1 MKFRTL
7 LLAALVAAPLATAST
22 GPIKDKALAL
32 SSANK
37 NSVVQLSATVEIE
50 VSAGEMPTKKEE
62 KKLEVIGTV
71 LNKDGLIV
79 VPLSTLDVASAVD
92 GRTVNTPQG
101 PLKLTAKSN
110 TKEVKIIMADGTEA
124 PAKVVFKD
132 ADLDLA
138 FVRPEKAEGLTF
150 VPIDTANHAPLG
162 LLDDVIIL
170 GRLGK
175 DLNREPLI
183 MTTEII
189 ALVTKPRTFA
199 RIGAPCLGLP
209 VFNSD
214 GKFVGIGINR
224 FAPKSEDMDG
234 SSSGATSVVLPAE
247 DVIEAAAQAK

>member
-7 LLAALVAAPLATAST
+7 LLAALAATPLANAATS
-22 GPIKDKALAL
+22 PLKEKALAL
-32 SSANK
+32 SASNK

-50 VSAGEMPTKKEE
+50 VVAGDNPARKEE

-79 VPLSTLDVASAVD
+79 VPLSTLDVAASVD
-92 GRTVNTPQG
+92 GRTINTPQG
-101 PLKLTAKSN
+101 AIKLSAKSD

-132 ADLDLA
+132 TDLDLA
-138 FVRPEKAEGLTF
+138 FVRPEKTEGLTF
-150 VPIDTANHAPLG
+150 TAIDTANSAPLG
-162 LLDDVIIL
+162 MLDDVIVL

-175 DLNREPLI
+175 DLNREPLV
-183 MTTEII
+183 MTTEVM
-189 ALVTKPRTFA
+189 ALITKPRTFA
-199 RIGAPCLGLP
+199 RIGAPCLGVP
-209 VFNSD
+209 VFNGE

-224 FAPKSEDMDG
+224 FGPKSEASEG
-234 SSSGATSVVLPAE
+234 GLGGATNVVLPAE

>member
-1 MKFRTL
+1 MKFRTIL
-7 LLAALVAAPLATAST
+7 LSALIAAPFAAAST
-22 GPIKDKALAL
+22 GPIKEKALAL
-32 SSANK
+32 SASNK
-37 NSVVQLSATVEIE
+37 ESVVQLSATVEIE
-50 VSAGEMPTKKEE
+50 VTAGDMPAKKEE

-79 VPLSTLDVASAVD
+79 VPLSTLDVAAAVD
-92 GRTVNTPQG
+92 GRTVNTQQG
-101 PLKLTAKSN
+101 PLKLSAKSN

-150 VPIDTANHAPLG
+150 VPVDTANNAPLG
-162 LLDDVIIL
+162 MLDDVIIL

-175 DLNREPLI
+175 DLNREPLV
-183 MTTEII
+183 MTTEIV
-189 ALVTKPRTFA
+189 AMVTKPRTFA

-234 SSSGATSVVLPAE
+234 GSTGATSVVLPAA
-247 DVIEAAAQAK
+247 DLIESAAQAK

>member
-7 LLAALVAAPLATAST
+7 LLAALVAAPLANAST
-22 GPIKDKALAL
+22 GPIKEKALAL
-32 SSANK
+32 SASNK

-50 VSAGEMPTKKEE
+50 VTAGDMPTKKEE

-79 VPLSTLDVASAVD
+79 VPLSTLDVAASVD
-92 GRTVNTPQG
+92 GRTVNTAQG
-101 PLKLTAKSN
+101 PLKLSAKSN

-132 ADLDLA
+132 TDLDLA

-150 VPIDTANHAPLG
+150 TPIDTANHAPLG
-162 LLDDVIIL
+162 MLDDVIIL

-175 DLNREPLI
+175 DLNREPLV

-189 ALVTKPRTFA
+189 AMITKPRTFA
-199 RIGAPCLGLP
+199 RVGAPCLGLP
-209 VFNSD
+209 VFNGE

-224 FAPKSEDMDG
+224 FAPKSDDG
-234 SSSGATSVVLPAE
+234 EGGVGGASSVVLPAE